1 MLCGFIGYAKSKVYN
16 NIRTRVRGKQ
26 QMHFNSKSIKVIKQ
40 NHTKYSTNPDK
51 NEKKKGNKNRTCRK
65 QIIKQEIYMYQYQSH

>member
-51 NEKKKGNKNRTCRK
+51 NEKKKDVMLDLFSTGKAFAK
-65 QIIKQEIYMYQYQSH
+65 QTKILFVL